1 MRLKT
6 PALAIISAV
15 ISTHLLP
22 SAVYAQAERRAPV
35 ISLSAGL
42 GSSVVSN
49 YIEPTIRLSEDAYVF
64 AISVDVDRNVQVL
77 HPDLPGLS
85 VKMTSRKQLHLPS
98 FFAGYGESGQRM
110 ANYASSYYDGF
121 AYEPGF
127 SDTRGTVIALA
138 SRKPFNLDAVTSDAA
153 WDFTALRQLVER
165 RDPLSAASAL
175 ARYIGAQ
182 DEPIGRDVY
191 RFAGAPR
198 YYSSAYYDCH
208 PVYGALGYGSFGYG
222 SYGRGI
228 RYFQVAALR
237 QAGYVV
243 QFIGIDACGEPRFA
257 VFPGAVA
264 PPPGGRPPA
273 VGAFPKSRP
282 GAFPKS
288 RRPGAVSRNPARDE
302 TIADRMVRRARTGE
316 RYTER
321 NATTTT
327 RGRITER
334 RAVDRSQPR
343 PATGSFPDRARISER
358 ARVPERISPPP
369 RANVPERRAAPP
381 PAPRAVERQRPAP
394 PPERPRPAESKRD
407 Q

>member
-1 MRLKT
+1 MQVKI
-6 PALAIISAV
+6 PVLAIISVV
-15 ISTHLLP
+15 ISQLAAPTM
-22 SAVYAQAERRAPV
+22 YAQAERGRAPV
-35 ISLSAGL
+35 VSLSAGL

-85 VKMTSRKQLHLPS
+85 VKMTSRKQLQLPS
-98 FFAGYGESGQRM
+98 FFAGYGERGQGM

-138 SRKPFNLDAVTSDAA
+138 SRKPFNLDAVTSDGD
-153 WDFTALRQLVER
+153 WDFTALRGLVDR

-175 ARYIGAQ
+175 ARHLGAQ
-182 DEPIGRDVY
+182 NEPIGRDIY

-257 VFPGAVA
+257 VFRGAVTQT
-264 PPPGGRPPA
+264 PGGRPPA
-273 VGAFPKSRP
+273 VGV
-282 GAFPKS
+282 FPKS
-288 RRPGAVSRNPARDE
+288 RRPVAVPRNPARGE
-302 TIADRMVRRARTGE
+302 TIADRMARRAPTGE

-321 NATTTT
+321 DATNAAK
-327 RGRITER
+327 GRITHPR
-334 RAVDRSQPR
+334 STVDRPHPR
-343 PATGSFPDRARISER
+343 AATGSFPDRVRGPERPPVPARIS
-358 ARVPERISPPP
+358 APP
-369 RANVPERRAAPP
+369 RADVPERRSA
-381 PAPRAVERQRPAP
+381 PAPAARPVERPRPTP
-394 PPERPRPAESKRD
+394 PPERAKPAEAKRVD